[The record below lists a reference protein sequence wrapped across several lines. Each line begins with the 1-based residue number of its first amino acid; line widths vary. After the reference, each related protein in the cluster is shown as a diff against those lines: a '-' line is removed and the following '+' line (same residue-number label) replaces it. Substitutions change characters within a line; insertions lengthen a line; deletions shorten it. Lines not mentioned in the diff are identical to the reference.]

1 MDQVQEVDGVLSLSL
16 SLSQAQKYFLV
27 WLKYVK
33 IQKHP
38 TQYFDP
44 EQDKETGF
52 NSGMTR

>member
-27 WLKYVK
+27 WRKYVK
-33 IQKHP
+33 IQNHP